1 MAERRM
7 FTKKITD
14 GDVFTSMPP
23 TTQCLYFHL
32 CMGADDDGFSNNIRI
47 AMFNAHA
54 TTDDFNTLVNKRFII
69 PFESGVIV
77 IKHWKMHNYIQSDR
91 YHETKFIEEKSQ
103 LVLKENGV
111 YTECIQ
117 DGYKMDTEV
126 RLGKNSIDKVSIDKD
141 ILSEKS
147 DNNTTL
153 SDDIKDI
160 IDYLNLKNESNY
172 RPNTTKTRTLIKS
185 RLKEGFTVDDFKTVI
200 DKKVSQWKSDTKM
213 SAYLRPETLFGT
225 KFEGYLNEKIVEN
238 NNQTRDLFK
247 ELRDC

>member
-54 TTDDFNTLVNKRFII
+54 TTDDFNTLVNKRFIL

-91 YHETKFIEEKSQ
+91 YHETKFLEEKSQ

-126 RLGKNSIDKVSIDKD
+126 SIGKDSIDKNRLDKDSIDNICGAKSKRFVPPTVEEIKD
-141 ILSEKS
+141 YCLERNNNVDANKFFDFYQAKGWMVGKNKMKDWKACVRTWEKS
-147 DNNTTL
+147 N
-153 SDDIKDI
+153 S
-160 IDYLNLKNESNY
+160 
-172 RPNTTKTRTLIKS
+172 KS
-185 RLKEGFTVDDFKTVI
+185 GNQPQSVNIVDDWV
-200 DKKVSQWKSDTKM
+200 
-213 SAYLRPETLFGT
+213 
-225 KFEGYLNEKIVEN
+225 
-238 NNQTRDLFK
+238 
-247 ELRDC
+247 

>member
-1 MAERRM
+1 M

-54 TTDDFNTLVNKRFII
+54 TTDDFNTLVNKRFIL

-91 YHETKFIEEKSQ
+91 YHETKFLEEKSQ

-111 YTECIQ
+111 YTECIR

-126 RLGKNSIDKVSIDKD
+126 SIGKDSIDKVSIGKD
-141 ILSEKS
+141 ILLEKS